1 MTSIAISIA
10 ILLFA
15 SGISL
20 RSWRKNVWAN
30 IRLKNARI
38 MKEATEEYA
47 DAVEGQLAHLP
58 QTCYNP
64 EHFSIVANKHNFQVQ
79 GYYRTRGGSE
89 YPVAIKTFHFDD
101 DRDFALLEANELL
114 EHLNEKP

>member
-15 SGISL
+15 LGLSL
-20 RSWRKNVWAN
+20 WSWRKEVWAN
-30 IRLKNARI
+30 IRLQNARI

-47 DAVEGQLAHLP
+47 DVVEKQLAQLP
-58 QTCYNP
+58 RTCYNP
-64 EHFSIVANKHNFQVQ
+64 ERYDLVVNNHNYQVR
-79 GYYRTRGGSE
+79 GYYRTQGGGE
-89 YPVAIKTFHFDD
+89 YPVAIKTFRFDD
-101 DRDFALLEANELL
+101 DKDFALLEANELL